1 MTKKVVSTLVTLLFT
16 GLVIGQPVKYNS
28 KNGIAIKG
36 FDPVAY
42 FTLGKAVKGLPEI
55 SFNWSG
61 STWLFSTKAHLDS
74 FSKHPEKYAP
84 QYGGYCAYGCS
95 ENHLS
100 PTDPEAWTIIN
111 NKLYLNYNLRTR
123 VVWLQDTVAR
133 IKNADIHWPVL
144 NH

>member
-28 KNGIAIKG
+28 KNGTAIKG
-36 FDPVAY
+36 YDPVAY
-42 FTLGKAVKGLPEI
+42 FTIGKAVKGLPEI

-61 STWLFSTKAHLDS
+61 STWLFSTNAHLDS
-74 FSKHPEKYAP
+74 FSKQPEKYAP

-123 VVWLQDTVAR
+123 VAWLQDTVSR

-144 NH
+144 NQ